1 MEQKK
6 RIIRIT
12 RTAVFLALLIVLQ
25 AATAPLGSTL
35 LTGSVVNFLLI
46 TSLMLCGPAS
56 GFTVA
61 VLSPVLA
68 RFLGIGP
75 LWALIPFI
83 IAGNITICAV
93 GYLVAGRGGRAGAF
107 RKGLAVAGGAAAK
120 KSCGCWTFSW

>member
-46 TSLMLCGPAS
+46 TSLMLLLRALQLQYFPRCWQ
-56 GFTVA
+56 GFW
-61 VLSPVLA
+61 
-68 RFLGIGP
+68 G
-75 LWALIPFI
+75 
-83 IAGNITICAV
+83 
-93 GYLVAGRGGRAGAF
+93 
-107 RKGLAVAGGAAAK
+107 
-120 KSCGCWTFSW
+120 